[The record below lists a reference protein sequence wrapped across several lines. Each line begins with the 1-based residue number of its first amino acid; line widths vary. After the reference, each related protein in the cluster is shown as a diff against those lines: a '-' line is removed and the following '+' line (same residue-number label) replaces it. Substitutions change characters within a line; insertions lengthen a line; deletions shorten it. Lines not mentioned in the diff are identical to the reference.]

1 MKQNEVILKNISIV
15 SFHQPDGAGTNKQHV
30 ITKNTAKLD
39 RETEE
44 LKHDK
49 IPLEVGKIIQE
60 GRKAKGLKQ
69 SELAA
74 VSVYISFSPLC
85 FHSILSSLFSLKRIF
100 IEILLFCFF
109 CSLYPEN
116 LRETTNYNRLRSR
129 SWHPEQRYFGQNRTS
144 DWVKIAWKR
153 SRPEVVASWAKE
165 VRHWEAYSFH

>member
-1 MKQNEVILKNISIV
+1 MCIAL
-15 SFHQPDGAGTNKQHV
+15 DGAGTNKQHV

-74 VSVYISFSPLC
+74 V
-85 FHSILSSLFSLKRIF
+85 RIF
-100 IEILLFCFF
+100 TLRRYCCCCR
-109 CSLYPEN
+109 CSC
-116 LRETTNYNRLRSR
+116 
-129 SWHPEQRYFGQNRTS
+129 RYFYLNHHFRIILPLWRLS
-144 DWVKIAWKR
+144 
-153 SRPEVVASWAKE
+153 
-165 VRHWEAYSFH
+165 